1 MTDQKPGGSGPITL
15 SDLIL
20 FDTLDL
26 QVRHVVEG
34 FLLGLHSSPYH
45 GFSVE
50 FSRHRAYNPGDDI
63 RHLDWK
69 VYGRTNRYYIRQYEQ
84 DTNLSAY
91 LLLDSSHSMAF
102 GKPFTKFFAASVIT
116 ASLATLLVRQND
128 AAGLCL
134 FRDRLVTF
142 MPPKAIPSYPA
153 EMMKQLSGTDIRGK
167 TSTASALHQL
177 AETLTHRGL
186 VILISD
192 LWDDPDDILN
202 GIRHF
207 RHYGHEVIVIHIWNP
222 EEIELKTR
230 KKTEFIDMETGER
243 IKADNRRIREEYSRT
258 IRELQTN
265 YHEKLGDMGVDYV
278 FFRTDDDLRTVLM
291 TYLLKRIEMP

>member
-1 MTDQKPGGSGPITL
+1 MTQHRPEGSQPITL

-26 QVRHVVEG
+26 QVRRVVEG

-69 VYGRTNRYYIRQYEQ
+69 VFGRTNRYYVRQYEQ

-91 LLLDSSHSMAF
+91 LLLDSSRSMGF
-102 GKPFTKFFAASVIT
+102 GKPFSKFYAASVIS

-134 FRDRLVTF
+134 FQDKLVSF
-142 MPPKAIPSYPA
+142 MPPKAIPSYPV
-153 EMMKQLSGTDIRGK
+153 EMMKILSQTETRGT

-177 AETLTHRGL
+177 AESIKHRGL

-192 LWDDPDDILN
+192 LWDDQDAIFN

-207 RHYGHEVIVIHIWNP
+207 RHYGHEVLVIHIWNP
-222 EEIELKTR
+222 EEMELKTR

-243 IKADNRRIREEYSRT
+243 IKADNRRIRDEYDRT
-258 IRELQTN
+258 RQAFQMSYLET
-265 YHEKLGDMGVDYV
+265 LGNMGVDYL

-291 TYLLKRIEMP
+291 TYLLKRMELA

>member
-1 MTDQKPGGSGPITL
+1 MMQETVRSKPITL
-15 SDLIL
+15 SDLVL

-26 QVRHVVEG
+26 KVRQVVEG

-91 LLLDSSHSMAF
+91 LLVDSSRSMGF
-102 GKPFTKFFAASVIT
+102 GKPFSKFTAASVIA

-134 FRDRLVTF
+134 FQDTLVTV
-142 MPPKAIPSYPA
+142 MPPKAIPSYPV
-153 EMMKQLSGTDIRGK
+153 EMMKILSGTAVQGT

-177 AETLTHRGL
+177 AETVKHRGL
-186 VILISD
+186 MILISD
-192 LWDDPDDILN
+192 LWDDQEAVLN

-207 RHYGHEVIVIHIWNP
+207 RHYGHEVIVIHVWNP
-222 EEIELKTR
+222 EEMELKAHR
-230 KKTEFIDMETGER
+230 KTEFIDMETGER
-243 IKADNRRIREEYSRT
+243 IKADNRQIKEEYERT
-258 IRELQTN
+258 RSVLQRT
-265 YHEKLGDMGVDYV
+265 YLETLGNMGVDYL

-291 TYLLKRIEMP
+291 TYLLKRMELP

>member
-1 MTDQKPGGSGPITL
+1 MMQKTEPFKPITL
-15 SDLIL
+15 SDLVL

-26 QVRHVVEG
+26 KVRQVVEG

-91 LLLDSSHSMAF
+91 LLVDSSRSMGF
-102 GKPFTKFFAASVIT
+102 GKPFSKFTAASVIA
-116 ASLATLLVRQND
+116 ASLASLLVRQND

-134 FRDRLVTF
+134 FQDKLVNF
-142 MPPKAIPSYPA
+142 MPPKAIPSYPV
-153 EMMKQLSGTDIRGK
+153 EMMKVLSQTVVAGT

-177 AETLTHRGL
+177 AETIKHRGL

-192 LWDDPDDILN
+192 LWDDQKDVLN

-207 RHYGHEVIVIHIWNP
+207 RHYGHEVIVIHVWNP
-222 EEIELKTR
+222 EEMALKAR
-230 KKTEFIDMETGER
+230 RKTEFIDMETKER
-243 IKADNRRIREEYSRT
+243 IKVDNRKIKEEYEQ
-258 IRELQTN
+258 IRSALQET
-265 YHEKLGDMGVDYV
+265 YLETLGDMGVDYL

-291 TYLLKRIEMP
+291 TYLLKRMELP

>member
-1 MTDQKPGGSGPITL
+1 MEQKREHSRAITL
-15 SDLIL
+15 SDLIF

-26 QVRHVVEG
+26 KVRQVVEG
-34 FLLGLHSSPYH
+34 FLLGLHNSPYH

-91 LLLDSSHSMAF
+91 LLVDSSRSMGF
-102 GKPFTKFFAASVIT
+102 GKPFSKFTAASVIA
-116 ASLATLLVRQND
+116 ASLASLLVRQND

-134 FRDRLVTF
+134 FQDKLVTF
-142 MPPKAIPSYPA
+142 MKPKAISSYPV
-153 EMMKQLSGTDIRGK
+153 EMMKILSQTSVAGT

-177 AETLTHRGL
+177 AEMIKHSGL

-192 LWDDPDDILN
+192 LWDDQEAVLN

-207 RHYGHEVIVIHIWNP
+207 RHYGHEVMVIHIWNP
-222 EEIELKTR
+222 EEMSLKTR
-230 KKTEFIDMETGER
+230 RKTEFIDMETGER
-243 IKADNRRIREEYSRT
+243 IKADNRRIKEEYEQTRSALQRT
-258 IRELQTN
+258 YLET
-265 YHEKLGDMGVDYV
+265 LGDMGVDYL

-291 TYLLKRIEMP
+291 TYLLKRMELL